1 MRISHWSSDV
11 CSSDLYEEIFDA
23 EPQSSAPLRGIANIS
38 GGMSLRENSAGPI
51 FISRP
56 NAGGRWFSGGRQGG
70 IDEGHHI
77 YNLTQPGRQRVVS
90 GKRVEERVRLGGRR
104 TLKKK
109 KTQAQT
115 K

>member
-51 FISRP
+51 FIRRH
-56 NAGGRWFSGGRQGG
+56 NAGGRWISGGRQGG
-70 IDEGHHI
+70 IDERHHI
-77 YNLTQPGRQRVVS
+77 YNLT
-90 GKRVEERVRLGGRR
+90 KRRIAKLRHVKYQIGVASCRENVCQNE
-104 TLKKK
+104 
-109 KTQAQT
+109 
-115 K
+115 